1 MSIRFLA
8 AASFSVSDDV
18 RENSPSRSPKSGP
31 LPAILLGALGALACM
46 FAPVA
51 YAAAAPAIELND
63 DAGYPVRLAKPAARI
78 ISLSPHVTEMLY
90 VAGAGDRLVGVI
102 KYSDFPP
109 EAKKLPIV
117 GDNRAVDYDRILAM
131 NPDLVVVWFHGIA
144 MKQMDKI
151 RSLGIP
157 VFFSDP
163 KSIEQVAVNVERL
176 GLMAGTQAAASTWA
190 AGFRQRHK
198 AMQQKYSGLAPLRVF
213 YQFWNR
219 PLSTLNR
226 DHVVNSLITLCG
238 GTNVFAQTP
247 SIAPAVSVEA
257 VIAANPQVI
266 ITGSTNNLRR
276 EWVEE
281 WKQWGEIDAV
291 RMGNVFGM
299 DSNLH
304 IRSGP
309 RVLDGAQLICDALET
324 ARGKMPPRR

>member
-1 MSIRFLA
+1 M
-8 AASFSVSDDV
+8 
-18 RENSPSRSPKSGP
+18 
-31 LPAILLGALGALACM
+31 
-46 FAPVA
+46 
-51 YAAAAPAIELND
+51 
-63 DAGYPVRLAKPAARI
+63 
-78 ISLSPHVTEMLY
+78 
-90 VAGAGDRLVGVI
+90 
-102 KYSDFPP
+102 
-109 EAKKLPIV
+109 
-117 GDNRAVDYDRILAM
+117 
-131 NPDLVVVWFHGIA
+131 
-144 MKQMDKI
+144 
-151 RSLGIP
+151 
-157 VFFSDP
+157 
-163 KSIEQVAVNVERL
+163 
-176 GLMAGTQAAASTWA
+176 
-190 AGFRQRHK
+190 
-198 AMQQKYSGLAPLRVF
+198 F

-291 RMGNVFGM
+291 RMVNVFGM
-299 DSNLH
+299 DSNFH